1 MSSGISVG
9 KEKVGGWGSSRRCH
23 ERTEMLMLPVF
34 LRENT
39 KSQLD
44 KKEAREGRKPS
55 LGDKGL
61 FLEWGLSGGCS
72 CVASWVWAT

>member
-1 MSSGISVG
+1 MIFPAVSSGVG
-9 KEKVGGWGSSRRCH
+9 VDKEKVGGWGSSRQCH

-44 KKEAREGRKPS
+44 KKEAREGKAKFGR
-55 LGDKGL
+55 
-61 FLEWGLSGGCS
+61 
-72 CVASWVWAT
+72 

>member
-1 MSSGISVG
+1 MSSGVG
-9 KEKVGGWGSSRRCH
+9 VDKEKVGGWGSSRQCH

-44 KKEAREGRKPS
+44 KKEAREGKAKFGR
-55 LGDKGL
+55 
-61 FLEWGLSGGCS
+61 
-72 CVASWVWAT
+72 